1 MSTRHEF
8 VDELGRTVSLRD
20 PVTAAVLAWLVPGL
34 GHLYQ
39 GRKHK
44 ALLYAVCILGTF
56 FYGCYLG
63 SSRNVGYARVVYAS
77 FRPGDSRMAYLC
89 QLGAGL
95 PAMPALIQSMR
106 IRQGKQPLFGGFMAP
121 PRLGNDNGDPP
132 TLNRIHKELHA
143 YFELG
148 SLYTMTAGLLNILV
162 VFDAFLG
169 PAFPPA
175 EEKQSRKKRRK
186 IDRNRDEE
194 TPPDEAENQA
204 EGSASPTEA

>member
-1 MSTRHEF
+1 M
-8 VDELGRTVSLRD
+8 DELGRTVSLRD

-44 ALLYAVCILGTF
+44 ALLYSVCILGTF

-106 IRQGKQPLFGGFMAP
+106 VRQGKSPLFFFFMAP
-121 PRLGNDNGDPP
+121 PRLGSDNGDPP

-169 PAFPPA
+169 PAFPPT
-175 EEKQSRKKRRK
+175 EDEQSRKKRHAR
-186 IDRNRDEE
+186 DRGRQKEKRSDKADASMEE
-194 TPPDEAENQA
+194 
-204 EGSASPTEA
+204 SASAAEAG